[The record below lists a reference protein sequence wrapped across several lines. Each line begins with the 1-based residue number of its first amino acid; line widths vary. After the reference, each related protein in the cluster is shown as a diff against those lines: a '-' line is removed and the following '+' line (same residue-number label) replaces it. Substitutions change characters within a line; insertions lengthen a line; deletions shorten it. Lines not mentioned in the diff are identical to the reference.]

1 MLWVCGLP
9 QSSIINNDTVSWWKK
24 CLVLQLRYAVVYTIW
39 TDETPFSKMK
49 DYLYQIGVI
58 FISVNSVDSF
68 CLCVCAGFVR
78 WGWESS
84 VMNCRMDYQNGSC
97 GSSNLKQL
105 EQNVTRKKVL
115 MWCSE
120 VFIQHIQQILPPK
133 INIEPESIFETG
145 SNRF

>member
-1 MLWVCGLP
+1 MSAWPSPKQHYKQWYCFLMEEISGFPVEIH
-9 QSSIINNDTVSWWKK
+9 SSIYNMNQWNSF
-24 CLVLQLRYAVVYTIW
+24 
-39 TDETPFSKMK
+39 PKMK
-49 DYLYQIGVI
+49 DYLYQIYQIGVML
-58 FISVNSVDSF
+58 FVSVNSVDSF
-68 CLCVCAGFVR
+68 CVCAGFVR

-105 EQNVTRKKVL
+105 GQKVSRKKVL

-120 VFIQHIQQILPPK
+120 VFILHIQQILPPK